1 MLTFDEKIRAL
12 TALPGVSGREEA
24 VRDFIQKEIGGCGR
38 CTIDA
43 LGNLIVEKEGRLPAP
58 ARLMVTAHMDEV
70 GFLITHIE
78 ENGLLRF
85 AAVGG
90 VSPEV
95 AAGKRVFV
103 GEKGLPGLIG
113 LKAVH
118 QQKAAERTAPPELDS
133 LYIDIGA
140 RSREEAEAAVA
151 LGDRVNFAQNY
162 APMGTDLLRARALD
176 NRVGCAILME
186 LLEGERRY
194 GFTAVFTVQEET
206 GCQGAKAAAGRI
218 RPDAALILETTTASD
233 LPGND
238 GAEAVCR
245 LGRGPVVSYMDRGTI
260 YPLDPARRLAG
271 LGKELGLA
279 TQMKSRVAGG
289 NEARAVQT
297 AAAGAVVMGLSVPC
311 RYLHSQAVV
320 MSRRDAADTL
330 RLAAAAV
337 DRLEELL

>member
-1 MLTFDEKIRAL
+1 MLTFDGKIRAL

-38 CTIDA
+38 CTVDA

-70 GFLITHIE
+70 GFLLTHIE

-90 VSPEV
+90 VSPGGGRRQ
-95 AAGKRVFV
+95 AGVCR
-103 GEKGLPGLIG
+103 GEGPAG
-113 LKAVH
+113 ASSASRPVH

-162 APMGTDLLRARALD
+162 APMGHRSSSGPGRWTTGWADSEIA
-176 NRVGCAILME
+176 
-186 LLEGERRY
+186 RRY

-245 LGRGPVVSYMDRGTI
+245 LGRGPVVSYMDRGTV

-289 NEARAVQT
+289 NEARVVQT